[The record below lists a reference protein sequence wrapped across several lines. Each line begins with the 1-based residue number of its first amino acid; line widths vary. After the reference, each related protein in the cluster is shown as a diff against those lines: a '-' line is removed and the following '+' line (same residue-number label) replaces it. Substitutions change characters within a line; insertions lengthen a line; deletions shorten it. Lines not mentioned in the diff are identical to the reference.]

1 MGTLLGSKSTTV
13 WILGLLLLWGAP
25 SMAIDLSQ
33 GGTLLKGLLG
43 STAPAPL
50 LDDATVGSGLKEA
63 LQVAS
68 ERAVG
73 SSSKP
78 DGFLG
83 NQLIRIGLPSQIE
96 PMAQALKLAG
106 YGGQLDAFEVG
117 MNRAAEQA
125 SAEAKEVFFDA
136 IGKMTLSDVQGILNG
151 GDTAATEYFRRQ
163 TSDTLRVR
171 FRPIVARKME
181 GVGVYQQYNQLTGA
195 YTALPLASKPNID
208 IDDYVTEKGLD
219 GLFTLLGQ
227 EEQAIRQN
235 PAARSS
241 ELLRKVFG
249 GR

>member
-1 MGTLLGSKSTTV
+1 MATLLGSKSTTV
-13 WILGLLLLWGAP
+13 WLLGLLLLWGAP
-25 SMAIDLSQ
+25 AAAIDLSQ

-43 STAPAPL
+43 STAPAPV

-83 NQLIRIGLPSQIE
+83 NELIRISLPSQIE
-96 PMAQALKLAG
+96 PMAQALKLVG
-106 YGGQLDAFEVG
+106 YGGQLEAFEVG

-125 SAEAKEVFFDA
+125 SGEAKEVFFDA

-181 GVGVYQQYNQLTGA
+181 GVGVYQQYNQLTSA

-241 ELLRKVFG
+241 ELLRKVFR

>member
-1 MGTLLGSKSTTV
+1 MGTLLDSMPKTV
-13 WILGLLLLWGAP
+13 WFLSLLLLLGTPAA
-25 SMAIDLSQ
+25 AIDLDQ

-43 STAPAPL
+43 TTTPAPA

-83 NQLIRIGLPSQIE
+83 NKLIRIGLPSQIE

-106 YGGQLDAFEVG
+106 YGGQLDALEVG

-125 SAEAKEVFFDA
+125 SGEAKEVFFDA
-136 IGKMTLSDVQGILNG
+136 IGKMTLKDVQGILNG

-181 GVGVYQQYNQLTGA
+181 GVGVYQQYNQLTSA

-208 IDDYVTEKGLD
+208 IDDYVTEKGMD

-227 EEQAIRQN
+227 EERAIRQN

-241 ELLRKVFG
+241 DLLRRVFG

>member
-1 MGTLLGSKSTTV
+1 MEQRMWSKQTAVLLSS
-13 WILGLLLLWGAP
+13 LLLLAAAP
-25 SMAIDLSQ
+25 SGAIDLSQ
-33 GGTLLKGLLG
+33 GSTLLKGLLG

-73 SSSKP
+73 SSSKT

-83 NQLIRIGLPSQIE
+83 NELIRIGLPSQIE
-96 PMAQALKLAG
+96 PMAKALKLVG

-125 SAEAKEVFFDA
+125 SGEAKEVFFDA

-181 GVGVYQQYNQLTGA
+181 GVGVYQQYNQLTSA

-208 IDDYVTEKGLD
+208 IDDYVTEKGLE

-227 EEQAIRQN
+227 EEAAIRQN